1 LAKTAWRTVA
11 QAARLPEGQTN
22 MLEQF
27 PKTAVA
33 AGAAAFVM
41 GAAMPAPAAEKY
53 PAKPIRIVVPTSPSS
68 GPDII
73 ARLTGGMLTE
83 AWGQQ
88 VVADNRAGAAGNI
101 GAEIAARAA
110 PDGYTL
116 LAASSQ
122 QVSGPLYN
130 DKAGYNLL
138 RNFAPIS
145 LIASTPYVLSV
156 HPSVPVHSVRELL
169 ALARARPGTL
179 QFGSSGTGGGPHL
192 AAELMRIMSGFDF
205 MHVPYKAAT
214 FALIDVA
221 GGQVQWAFTVLPA
234 ALPMIKTGKVRALAV
249 TSKKRTPLAPELEA
263 IGETIPGYEAIGW
276 YGLVA
281 PAKTPPY
288 IVAML
293 NAEIIKALKRPEV
306 IEKIRVLGADPIGA
320 NPAEFTAF
328 ITEQIELT
336 RKIIDAAGL
345 RAK

>member
-1 LAKTAWRTVA
+1 MFERWPTAA
-11 QAARLPEGQTN
+11 
-22 MLEQF
+22 
-27 PKTAVA
+27 
-33 AGAAAFVM
+33 AAAFVALSVALPA
-41 GAAMPAPAAEKY
+41 GAADPY
-53 PAKPIRIVVPTSPSS
+53 PVKPIRIVVPSSPSS

-73 ARLTGGMLTE
+73 ARLTGGVLTE

-101 GAEIAARAA
+101 GAEIAARAVA
-110 PDGYTL
+110 DGYTL

-130 DKAGYNLL
+130 DKAGYHLL
-138 RNFAPIS
+138 KDFAPVT
-145 LIASTPYVLSV
+145 LTASTPYVLSV
-156 HPSVPVHSVRELL
+156 HPSVPANSVRELI
-169 ALARARPGTL
+169 ALAKAKPGTL

-205 MHVPYKAAT
+205 MHVPYKAAV

-221 GGQVQWAFTVLPA
+221 GGQVQWTFTVLPA

-281 PAKTPPY
+281 PAKTPAH

-293 NAEIIKALKRPEV
+293 NAEIIKALKRAEV
-306 IEKIRVLGADPIGA
+306 IEKIRALGADPIGTT
-320 NPAEFTAF
+320 PQEFRAF
-328 ITEQIELT
+328 MAEQIDVT
-336 RKIIDAAGL
+336 RRIMDAAGL
-345 RAK
+345 RGK